1 MERESDESVVD
12 GRLVDLDEK
21 MEGVDLSVDDERL
34 EREVDRID
42 ERSRTRHDVLI
53 LCCIVDYCCV
63 FAPESTM
70 ADYGAWSGC
79 NGCCCRELYL
89 SACGQRNFFSG
100 EQSAHGP
107 TTVVNK
113 SRVSI
118 ATIPMRYLASLYN

>member
-79 NGCCCRELYL
+79 NGLLQGIISKCLRTAELFL
-89 SACGQRNFFSG
+89 GGAISARTNDGS
-100 EQSAHGP
+100 
-107 TTVVNK
+107 
-113 SRVSI
+113 
-118 ATIPMRYLASLYN
+118 